1 MWCVLLIQAAFLALL
16 PGADAS
22 GLVADP
28 AAVSLDGR
36 GANFQLL
43 VSDTDAGGK
52 VVDKTRAVTYRSVN
66 PDICQVSPTGF
77 VSGVSNGAATI
88 EAEIAGKK
96 TLIQVTV
103 SNLGQRAAFN
113 FERDIIPILSRYGC
127 NSSACHAKAEG
138 QNGFKLSVF
147 GFDPKADHLTLTQES
162 RGRRTHPLL
171 PEQSLLLVKA
181 SGGMPHGGG
190 VRIKADSVEYSLLRD
205 WIAGGM
211 PFGQKDDP
219 QVKSIEVSPRERQ
232 LTFDAQQQLRVIATY
247 TDGRRVDVTT
257 LAKFQSNNEGIA
269 AVDDRGFVVAG
280 KKPGDVAVMA
290 SFMGS
295 VDIFRALIPQPSIEN
310 APAWPVVKNQIDELV
325 DAKLRKLGIT
335 PSGICSDADYLR
347 RVYLDLIGTL
357 PTAAEARAFLADT
370 SADKRQKL
378 VDQLLTRPE
387 YADYWALKW
396 SDLLRVDR
404 QVLGQRGAFLYY
416 SWIRESF
423 ASNKHFDQFVRELL
437 TADGELAQAPAAHL
451 FKAVTKPGDRASTI
465 SQVFLGVRIE
475 CAQCHHHPFDRWG
488 QDDYVGME
496 AFFVQPNIKKNGR
509 GEVLFTAA
517 NNSPLKHPRT
527 GDAIHAHALGEAQ
540 GEASPEGDRRKA
552 LAAWMTSPGNAWFA
566 KSFANRMWA
575 HFTGRGL
582 VTPID
587 DVRLTNPPSNPELLD
602 ALAKRFTDS
611 GFDVQALVRFITSS
625 RTYQLTSATNPTNL
639 SDEQNY
645 SRALL
650 RSLDA
655 EVLFDA
661 VCQTTGV
668 PEKFDGLPAGYRA
681 IQLWDSHVPHYFLR
695 IFGRPV
701 RATVCDCER
710 NAEPSVAQVLHVMN
724 SPLIQDKLAHEG
736 GRITKLATQMTDDAA
751 LIDELYLTF
760 YARPPSADERAAAI
774 EYFKKQSG
782 QRRRAVEDLAWS
794 LMNTTEF
801 LFNH

>member
-1 MWCVLLIQAAFLALL
+1 MWCLLLIQSALL
-16 PGADAS
+16 VLLGADAGN

-28 AAVSLDGR
+28 STVSLDGR
-36 GANFQLL
+36 GANYQLL
-43 VSDTDAGGK
+43 ISEVASTGK
-52 VVDKTRAVTYRSVN
+52 AIDKTRTVTYRSVN

-77 VSGVSNGAATI
+77 ISGVANGDAAIEVEAAGQKTI
-88 EAEIAGKK
+88 VK
-96 TLIQVTV
+96 VTV
-103 SNLGQRAAFN
+103 SNIGQRPAFN
-113 FERDIIPILSRYGC
+113 FERDIVPILSRYGC

-147 GFDPKADHLTLTQES
+147 GFDPKADHVTLAQES

-171 PEQSLLLVKA
+171 PEQSLLLLKS

-190 VRIKADSVEYSLLRD
+190 VRIKSDTVEYGLLRD

-219 QVKSIEVSPRERQ
+219 QVKSIEVAPRERQ
-232 LTFDAQQQLRVIATY
+232 LSFDAQQQLRVIATY
-247 TDGRRVDVTT
+247 TDGRRADVTT
-257 LAKFQSNNEGIA
+257 LAKFQSNNEGLA
-269 AVDDRGFVVAG
+269 AVDDRGLVVAG
-280 KKPGDVAVMA
+280 KKPGDVAIMA

-295 VDIFRALIPQPSIEN
+295 VDIFRALVPQPSVEN
-310 APAWPVVKNQIDELV
+310 APAWPVVRNQIDDLV
-325 DAKLRKLGIT
+325 DAKLRKLAIT
-335 PSGICSDADYLR
+335 PSGLCSDTDYLR
-347 RVYLDLIGTL
+347 RVYLDVIGTL
-357 PTAAEARAFLADT
+357 PSAEEARAFIADA
-370 SADKRQKL
+370 SPDKRQKL
-378 VDQLLTRPE
+378 VDRLLTRPE

-404 QVLGQRGAFLYY
+404 QALGQRGAFLYY

-423 ASNKHFDQFVRELL
+423 ANNKHFDQFVRELL
-437 TADGELAQAPAAHL
+437 TSDGELVQAPAAHL
-451 FKAVTKPGDRASTI
+451 FKAVSKPGDRASTI

-496 AFFVQPNIKKNGR
+496 AFFVQPNIKKSGR
-509 GEVLFTAA
+509 GEMLITA
-517 NNSPLKHPRT
+517 NNAGPLKHPRT
-527 GDAIHAHALGEAQ
+527 GEAIHAHALGEVQ
-540 GEASPEGDRRKA
+540 GEGSPEGDRRKA
-552 LAAWMTSPGNAWFA
+552 LAGWMTSPSNAWFA

-575 HFTGRGL
+575 HFMGRGL
-582 VTPID
+582 VMPID

-602 ALAKRFTDS
+602 ALAKHFIDS
-611 GFDVQALVRFITSS
+611 GFDPHSLIRFITSS
-625 RTYQLTSATNPTNL
+625 RTYQLASATNPTNV

-736 GRITKLATQMTDDAA
+736 GRITKLAAQTTDDAK
-751 LIDELYLTF
+751 LVDELYLTF
-760 YARPPSADERAAAI
+760 YARPPAVDELAAAL
-774 EYFKKQSG
+774 EYLKKHSG